1 MLPKIASGDAN
12 KMWIIPSEIGDA
24 LKGLGSAF
32 GSSPGIPHD
41 SGGPKKRFDLDAPV
55 VPDTSASLS
64 RAHQEVQEAIESA
77 RMAEPQ
83 ARGTGSIPVAPGT
96 AAPTDDPNAAPPGP
110 PAPPA
115 S

>member
-32 GSSPGIPHD
+32 GSSPGIPQD
-41 SGGPKKRFDLDAPV
+41 SGGPKTRLDLDAAV
-55 VPDTSASLS
+55 VPDNSASLS

-77 RMAEPQ
+77 RLAEPQ
-83 ARGTGSIPVAPGT
+83 ARGSGPVPDT
-96 AAPTDDPNAAPPGP
+96 PGP
-110 PAPPA
+110 AQTPDSSGGLPAPPA